1 MKLFATILLT
11 SVAAASLFAASIPRC
26 DITGTDKSGKIELT
40 PGSCENGVRTII
52 QNWGDETTRP
62 YRLTT
67 AGIKPVSTEWSS
79 CKLVFT
85 PQKSGTVILALC
97 GQSAKRVEDRNWLT
111 VSRLTINGKPVSNS
125 DLKQVFERKGQ
136 KIPTGYNVARNPVY
150 LADGGPD
157 GAAGMTVNHDNR
169 LYRAIQVEAGKPVTV
184 EFMAK
189 AAQAPAK

>member
-11 SVAAASLFAASIPRC
+11 SAAAASLFAASIPRC
-26 DITGTDKSGKIELT
+26 DITGTDRTGKIKLT
-40 PGSCENGVRTII
+40 PGTIEGGMRTTI
-52 QNWGDETTRP
+52 QNWGDTATRP
-62 YRLTT
+62 YRLT
-67 AGIKPVSTEWSS
+67 AAAVKPVTNEWSS

-85 PQKSGTVILALC
+85 PEKSGTVILSIC
-97 GQSAKRVEDRNWLT
+97 GQSAKNVEDRGWLT

-169 LYRAIQVEAGKPVTV
+169 LYRPIQVEAGKPVTV

-189 AAQAPAK
+189 AAQAPTK